1 MKGKL
6 ALVMG
11 GAIGYVLGTRAGRE
25 RYEQIKSQAKTVM
38 ANPKVRETAAHAQDY
53 AKEKGPE
60 VGHKVADK
68 VSEKVSGRSSAGG
81 TSTPDT
87 GLRDT
92 LPSETYPNADTPPG
106 GLGSSPTG

>member
-68 VSEKVSGRSSAGG
+68 VTEKVSSKMPGSGSS
-81 TSTPDT
+81 STPDT

-92 LPSETYPNADTPPG
+92 LPSETYPNADTPTG
-106 GLGSSPTG
+106 GLGT